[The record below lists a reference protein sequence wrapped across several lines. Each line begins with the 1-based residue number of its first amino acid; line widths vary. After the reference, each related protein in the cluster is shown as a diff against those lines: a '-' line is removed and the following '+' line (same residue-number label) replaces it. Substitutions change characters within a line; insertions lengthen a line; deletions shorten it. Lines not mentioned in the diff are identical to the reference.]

1 MKLTVLCYT
10 YLSFLRK
17 LGQYKTAMSCA
28 KAYKFSRIFSSA
40 QLAYFFVWFFFF
52 LLGGKEAWRMG
63 SVLKQTIKKSLLQK
77 GIFFTEG
84 KFSICRNPFTFIHIS
99 THGSY
104 SKSHNEFSKY
114 IDKLK

>member
-1 MKLTVLCYT
+1 MKLTVLCNT

-17 LGQYKTAMSCA
+17 LGQYKTTMSCA

-40 QLAYFFVWFFFF
+40 QLAYFFVCVFF

-63 SVLKQTIKKSLLQK
+63 RVLKQTIKKSLLQK
-77 GIFFTEG
+77 GIFFTES

-104 SKSHNEFSKY
+104 SRSHNEFSKY